1 MLVDTHAYKEAF
13 VDGRA
18 MGFVIADESSPKTN
32 FGTRPGFAE
41 VFDLRESYCIFEDR
55 AMAEERIAKAVAR
68 NPSLTSLV
76 IREVNVDS
84 IRAYQLLAG
93 RKTVFLVDRQGQT
106 TQSLRVGDM
115 PLAARTNTPFPG
127 QLPRGTRFIDPP
139 PPKPLAPTPPPPSPA
154 AATPPP
160 ATRPLSPAAGAD
172 ELKKLSLRSKPQLPE
187 TVSAVPGSS
196 EPGDRGDK
204 PGDNR
209 NPSPAAETE
218 KPSGWLGGALRRL
231 RGKE

>member
-18 MGFVIADESSPKTN
+18 MGFVIADESSPKTD

-55 AMAEERIAKAVAR
+55 AMAEERIAKAVER
-68 NPSLTSLV
+68 NPALTGLV

-139 PPKPLAPTPPPPSPA
+139 PPKPPAPKPPPPSPPA
-154 AATPPP
+154 APPP
-160 ATRPLSPAAGAD
+160 PPAAGAD
-172 ELKKLSLRSKPQLPE
+172 ELKRLSLRQKPQLHE
-187 TVSAVPGSS
+187 SVSTERFSS
-196 EPGDRGDK
+196 ERGDDGGK
-204 PGDNR
+204 PRDER
-209 NPSPAAETE
+209 NSPTAAEAE
-218 KPSGWLGGALRRL
+218 KPPGWLGGVLRRL

>member
-1 MLVDTHAYKEAF
+1 MLVDTHAFKEAF

-18 MGFVIADESSPKTN
+18 MGFVIADESSPRTN

-68 NPSLTSLV
+68 NPALTGLA
-76 IREVNVDS
+76 IREVNVDA

-139 PPKPLAPTPPPPSPA
+139 PPKPPAPKPPPPAPAPA
-154 AATPPP
+154 APAPASTP
-160 ATRPLSPAAGAD
+160 AVASAGAD
-172 ELKKLSLRSKPQLPE
+172 EMNKLTARQKPRLPE
-187 TVSAVPGSS
+187 SASTDPISS
-196 EPGDRGDK
+196 EPVGDGGK
-204 PGDNR
+204 PR
-209 NPSPAAETE
+209 HEPNPPPAQPE

-231 RGKE
+231 RGKT